1 MTYTIKLNKNETV
14 KLINYY
20 ADKIAQLRNRK
31 LSIEDSLKYYN
42 YYKERRT
49 YRSLKNELKSIKKEI
64 KFLMKI
70 SKPLL
75 EWRK

>member
-1 MTYTIKLNKNETV
+1 MIYTIKLNKNETL

-42 YYKERRT
+42 YFREHRT
-49 YRSLKNELKSIKKEI
+49 YGSLKNELKSIKKEI